1 MYLYMKNHG
10 SVVDTNFFTL
20 LWNASKNVMRAYTTE
35 LESLFNKITGC
46 KPATLLKR
54 DSDIY
59 AQAFITLS
67 ETLKSIMK
75 NYTFQLFAIIGF
87 QDKRVKHRKP
97 LNIPALV
104 HQCDI
109 RQIYRKIVHYIHL

>member
-54 DSDIY
+54 NSDLY
-59 AQAFITLS
+59 AQVFITLS

-75 NYTFQLFAIIGF
+75 NYAFQLFAIIGF
-87 QDKRVKHRKP
+87 QDKRVKHRQH